1 MVRQSVCVTSDSK
14 CLSKV
19 PVALSVWN
27 SSSPYSQVFSF
38 MISHLPSPRL
48 FSSIRARVSV
58 WWLKLRGSQ
67 IPCVTVPVD
76 AQHHSKDI
84 CKSKGVISEEKQD
97 NVKWGRGL
105 QEPASL
111 IPVFQDIDMSLPDWT
126 TGSTQ
131 LTTPQRAVLSSA
143 LVAFWITKYKIS
155 CYVWKV

>member
-84 CKSKGVISEEKQD
+84 CKSKGGDFWRKTGQREVGEGATRTCIVNSCIPRHWHLPSWLDNRQHTADYSSE
-97 NVKWGRGL
+97 
-105 QEPASL
+105 SCF
-111 IPVFQDIDMSLPDWT
+111 VFCSGGFLNH
-126 TGSTQ
+126 
-131 LTTPQRAVLSSA
+131 
-143 LVAFWITKYKIS
+143 KI
-155 CYVWKV
+155 